1 MLLQAGD
8 ARIGVPFW
16 AIPILY
22 SAPIALMALVVSS
35 NVLSTPAKQCLSI
48 PLLASEILVPIAFTA
63 NNAVIDLTCSVVGYN
78 AFIRFFDFFWISPI
92 LYGKPAYADMDY
104 LHTELWSSMRK
115 FPKKKEEKPKEYV
128 KDKKF
133 YHILIRLFYHAA
145 ICDIFGAWY
154 ATFSGRDAMA
164 LSAERPVLF
173 FFFLCIAVFVLNSAF
188 NAIGCG
194 LQLFY
199 CIYYEGGS
207 YSSEQ
212 WRPLMMDPIISTSLD
227 ELWSVRWHQLLRT
240 SWVAFGFRPMRFITQ
255 RALAKTV
262 KNPLPIALM
271 MGAIAVF
278 AVSGLMHE
286 YIIYCN
292 VGWTVYRQFFA
303 GQQFF
308 FFFIHGIGM
317 ASERILKQV
326 TRGMKFPRILARIV
340 SHAWVFAWAYYTFP
354 YFLDG
359 FAYWH
364 IWKDNPF
371 EFVQPYVIDFLRAI
385 PQARALC
392 GSLL

>member
-1 MLLQAGD
+1 
-8 ARIGVPFW
+8 
-16 AIPILY
+16 
-22 SAPIALMALVVSS
+22 
-35 NVLSTPAKQCLSI
+35 
-48 PLLASEILVPIAFTA
+48 
-63 NNAVIDLTCSVVGYN
+63 
-78 AFIRFFDFFWISPI
+78 
-92 LYGKPAYADMDY
+92 
-104 LHTELWSSMRK
+104 
-115 FPKKKEEKPKEYV
+115 
-128 KDKKF
+128 
-133 YHILIRLFYHAA
+133 
-145 ICDIFGAWY
+145 
-154 ATFSGRDAMA
+154 
-164 LSAERPVLF
+164 
-173 FFFLCIAVFVLNSAF
+173 
-188 NAIGCG
+188 
-194 LQLFY
+194 
-199 CIYYEGGS
+199 
-207 YSSEQ
+207 
-212 WRPLMMDPIISTSLD
+212 MMDPIISTSLD

-317 ASERILKQV
+317 ASERILKKV
-326 TRGMKFPRILARIV
+326 TRGMTFPRILARIV

-364 IWKDNPF
+364 IWNDNPF
-371 EFVQPYVIDFLRAI
+371 EFVQPYVIDMLRTM